1 MTRQEVHVESRPVL
15 AHSADAVV
23 ADGLLFVA
31 GILPLDGAGR
41 LVGAGDVVAQAR
53 HVLRELETILDA
65 GGCAIRDVVKVTLYL
80 VDVADRPL
88 VNPVRQ
94 EVFGDARPASTL
106 VGVPAL
112 AIPGARIELDAV
124 AALP

>member
-1 MTRQEVHVESRPVL
+1 MTRREVHVDSRPVL

-31 GILPLDGAGR
+31 GILPVDGAGH
-41 LVGAGDVVAQAR
+41 LVGAGDVVAQTR
-53 HVLRELETILDA
+53 HVLGELVTILAA
-65 GGCAIRDVVKVTLYL
+65 GGCAVGDVVKVTLYL
-80 VDVADRPL
+80 TDVADRPSI
-88 VNPVRQ
+88 NPVRQ
-94 EVFGDARPASTL
+94 EVFGEARPASTL

-124 AALP
+124 AAVP

>member
-1 MTRQEVHVESRPVL
+1 MTRREVHVESRPVL

-31 GILPLDGAGR
+31 GILPVDGSGA
-41 LVGAGDVVAQAR
+41 LVGAGDVVVQME
-53 HVLRELETILDA
+53 HVLGELDAILEA
-65 GGCAIRDVVKVTLYL
+65 GGCAIGDVAKVTLFL
-80 VDVADRPL
+80 TDVDDRPL

-94 EVFGDARPASTL
+94 RMFGDARPASTL

-124 AALP
+124 AVVP